1 MDNSKK
7 IWYLSKEKIA
17 EEKQNSATIMVS
29 VDGEGTVFPV
39 KIKLQRESFE

>member
-1 MDNSKK
+1 MDNRKK

>member
-1 MDNSKK
+1 MDNRKK

-29 VDGEGTVFPV
+29 VDGEGTVFLV
-39 KIKLQRESFE
+39 KLKLQRESFE

>member
-17 EEKQNSATIMVS
+17 EEKQKSATIMVS
-29 VDGEGTVFPV
+29 VDGEETLFPV
-39 KIKLQRESFE
+39 KLKLQGESFE

>member
-1 MDNSKK
+1 MDNRKK

-17 EEKQNSATIMVS
+17 EEKQNSATVMVS

-39 KIKLQRESFE
+39 KLKLQGVSFE